1 MRKWKASSLT
11 ALSLEI
17 ECVGNINCIIMR
29 AHLHKDDFK
38 FVAVSV
44 MVLEVASFLIFI
56 FGTLGAILGTYSGIS
71 TTDFILLGFGG
82 IFIALM
88 LMALAEMLQ
97 LVMRI
102 EHNTRKEN
110 TLIMKQTQVQKEE
123 VKATKKLVSMM
134 KKAPALKTAKKV
146 VRKKAAVKKPTVR
159 KVKPR
164 KKK

>member
-1 MRKWKASSLT
+1 MKS
-11 ALSLEI
+11 
-17 ECVGNINCIIMR
+17 
-29 AHLHKDDFK
+29 HLYKDEFK

-44 MVLEVASFLIFI
+44 MVLEVAAFLIFI

-82 IFIALM
+82 IFISLM
-88 LMALAEMLQ
+88 LMAVAEILQ

-110 TLIMKQTQVQKEE
+110 SLLKKQTEVQMQE
-123 VKATKKLVSMM
+123 VKATKKVV
-134 KKAPALKTAKKV
+134 AALAKKPARRKA
-146 VRKKAAVKKPTVR
+146 VRKKASVKKPTVR

-164 KKK
+164 KKR

>member
-1 MRKWKASSLT
+1 
-11 ALSLEI
+11 
-17 ECVGNINCIIMR
+17 MR

-88 LMALAEMLQ
+88 LMAIAEMLQ

-110 TLIMKQTQVQKEE
+110 TLTQKQMQVQAEE
-123 VKATKKLVSMM
+123 VKATKKLATLMQ
-134 KKAPALKTAKKV
+134 KAPARKAAPKKSSI
-146 VRKKAAVKKPTVR
+146 RKKAAVKKPTVR

>member
-1 MRKWKASSLT
+1 
-11 ALSLEI
+11 
-17 ECVGNINCIIMR
+17 MR

-110 TLIMKQTQVQKEE
+110 TLLMKQTQVQKEE
-123 VKATKKLVSMM
+123 VKATKRLATILKS
-134 KKAPALKTAKKV
+134 APTRKVAKKSPA
-146 VRKKAAVKKPTVR
+146 RKKAAVKKPTVR